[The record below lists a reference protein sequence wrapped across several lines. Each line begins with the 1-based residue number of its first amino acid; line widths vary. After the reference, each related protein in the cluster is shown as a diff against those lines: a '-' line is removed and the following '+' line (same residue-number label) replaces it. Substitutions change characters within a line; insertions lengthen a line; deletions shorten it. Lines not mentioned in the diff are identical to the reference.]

1 MYDNFVVEDARAY
14 NQAFIERLK
23 QEGTEKCAAQLTD
36 YTRQKIREESFCRP
50 ILGSQPIS
58 PLELDVA
65 EKTRTPVKWV
75 DKEPDSRAYAGT
87 FRGQGETEWFE
98 GERYRVDFASI
109 KSKVF
114 KCTLAE
120 LATYRSPIRQILHDN
135 YLLDVREQEDKLFYD
150 AVNTVVN
157 ATGNI
162 HASTE
167 GFVVNSLVKASK
179 KIANNR
185 LIPVTVLLSSSAFE
199 SLKTWPA
206 TQIGSVAASEVIVN
220 GWKYNKIADF
230 NYIRTVKTDIVPD
243 GELYIFTSPEYLGK
257 HYVLND
263 VQVFFKQEGDEI
275 TFWCWEDIGMGI
287 GNSNAIAKLTWT
299 P

>member
-1 MYDNFVVEDARAY
+1 MYDNFVVEDARSY

-23 QEGTEKCAAQLTD
+23 QEGVEKTAAQLTD
-36 YTRQKIREESFCRP
+36 HTRQKIREESFCRP
-50 ILGSQPIS
+50 ILNSQPIS
-58 PLELDVA
+58 PLELDVS
-65 EKTRTPVKWV
+65 EKTRTPVKFV
-75 DKEPDSRAYAGT
+75 DKEPDSKAYAVT
-87 FRGQGETEWFE
+87 FRGKGESRWFE
-98 GERYRVDFASI
+98 GERYRVDFTSI
-109 KSKVF
+109 KSEVF

-150 AVNTVVN
+150 AANAVVN

-162 HASTE
+162 HASSN
-167 GFVVNSLVKASK
+167 GFVIGDLVKAAK
-179 KIANNR
+179 KITNNR
-185 LIPVTVLLSSSAFE
+185 LIPMTILLSSSAFE

-206 TQIGSVAASEVIVN
+206 TQVGDQVASETIVN
-220 GWKYNKIADF
+220 GWKYEKIGGY
-230 NYIRTVKTDIVPD
+230 NYVRTVKTDIIPD
-243 GELYIFTSPEYLGK
+243 GELYIFTAPEFLGK

-275 TFWCWEDIGMGI
+275 TFWCWEDIGMGF
-287 GNSNAIAKLTWT
+287 GNSNAISKMTWA

>member
-23 QEGTEKCAAQLTD
+23 QEGTEKCASQLTD

-58 PLELDVA
+58 PLELDVS
-65 EKTRTPVKWV
+65 EKTKTPVKFV
-75 DKEPDSRAYAGT
+75 DKEPDSKAYSVT
-87 FRGQGETEWFE
+87 FRGKGETRWFE

-109 KSKVF
+109 KSEVF

-135 YLLDVREQEDKLFYD
+135 YLLDVREQEDKFFYD
-150 AVNTVVN
+150 AINTVVN
-157 ATGNI
+157 STGNI
-162 HASTE
+162 HASTN
-167 GFVVNSLVKASK
+167 GFIITELIKATK
-179 KIANNR
+179 KISNNR
-185 LIPVTVLLSSSAFE
+185 LVPVTILLSSSAFE
-199 SLKTWPA
+199 DLKGWPA
-206 TQIGSVAASEVIVN
+206 TQIGDQKASEVSEK
-220 GWKYNKIADF
+220 GWTYDRIANYN
-230 NYIRTVKTDIVPD
+230 YVRTVKTDIVPD
-243 GELYIFTSPEYLGK
+243 GELYIFASPEYLGK

-287 GNSNAIAKLTWT
+287 GNSNAIAKMTWT